1 MIWEFKGASQLMSS
15 ESSLLG
21 LRKEMEIIN
30 TAKQTLKDDLAIGF
44 KYLKNRDFH
53 VSAA

>member
-1 MIWEFKGASQLMSS
+1 MSS
-15 ESSLLG
+15 ESSLLR

-30 TAKQTLKDDLAIGF
+30 TAKQINMKDDLAIGF
-44 KYLKNRDFH
+44 KYLKIHDFH